1 MAMMRKI
8 GSVEE
13 YLATLPDEAR
23 ATLEKIRR
31 AIRAA
36 APDAAEKVAYGMP
49 AFYQGRR
56 PLVYYAAFKGHCSF
70 YPASMAVMREFA
82 NELRRFETS
91 KGTIRFPIGKPP
103 PATLMKR
110 MVKARIREN
119 EARRA
124 R

>member
-1 MAMMRKI
+1 MMRKI
-8 GSVEE
+8 GGVEE
-13 YLATLPDEAR
+13 YLTALPDEAH
-23 ATLEKIRR
+23 ATLEKVRR

-49 AFYQGRR
+49 AFYQGKR
-56 PLVYYAAFKGHCSF
+56 PLAYYAAFKEHCSF
-70 YPASMAVMREFA
+70 YPASMAVMREFGDD
-82 NELRRFETS
+82 LGRYETS

-103 PATLMKR
+103 PATLVKR
-110 MVKARIREN
+110 IVKARLREN

>member
-8 GSVEE
+8 GGVEE
-13 YLATLPDEAR
+13 YLAALPDEAH
-23 ATLEKIRR
+23 ATLEKVRR

-36 APDAAEKVAYGMP
+36 APDAADKVAYGMP
-49 AFYQGRR
+49 AFYQGKR

-82 NELRRFETS
+82 NELRRFETT

-103 PATLMKR
+103 PATLVMR
-110 MVKARIREN
+110 VVKARIREN

>member
-1 MAMMRKI
+1 MMRKDRRR
-8 GSVEE
+8 GGV
-13 YLATLPDEAR
+13 LAALPDEAH
-23 ATLEKIRR
+23 ATLEKVRR
-31 AIRAA
+31 PIRAA
-36 APDAAEKVAYGMP
+36 APDAADKVAYVMP

-56 PLVYYAAFKGHCSF
+56 PLVHCAAFKGHCSF

-91 KGTIRFPIGKPP
+91 KGTIRFWIGKPP
-103 PATLMKR
+103 PATLVTR
-110 MVKARIREN
+110 IVKARIREN